1 MKWSFKG
8 FKALGQF
15 IFNIDSIV
23 PFTPISC
30 LFFRVELLDI
40 RGFLNIDILVTFHK
54 PPFQTIN
61 NCKANINLS
70 NYKHV
75 IKPFKLRFR
84 VLIVILLLY

>member
-23 PFTPISC
+23 PFTPISF

-40 RGFLNIDILVTFHK
+40 RGF
-54 PPFQTIN
+54 
-61 NCKANINLS
+61 
-70 NYKHV
+70 
-75 IKPFKLRFR
+75 FK
-84 VLIVILLLY
+84 Y